1 VDSNYKTIPLFPSIV
16 HRIEI
21 DNFDDYKDQIIKD
34 IYYEKDND
42 PEGRKLSNIGGWQSE
57 SVYVE
62 NCKSRFIQK
71 IMIESLTNFKPMSN
85 KTYMKVEGWT
95 NVNKPGDYN
104 KLHDHPVCELSG
116 VLWIKTPTNCG
127 SIRFVNPQ
135 LFSKYKELD
144 SYTEEFKEPTYSFMT
159 YFCRPKEGTML
170 IFPSHLQHEV
180 EENKSSEDR
189 ISYSFNIQLIGDL
202 NPQSFTDK

>member
-1 VDSNYKTIPLFPSIV
+1 MDSNYKTIPLFPSIV

-85 KTYMKVEGWT
+85 KTSMFVEGWT
-95 NVNKPGDYN
+95 NINEPGN
-104 KLHDHPVCELSG
+104 LNVKHVHPRCHLSG
-116 VLWIKTPTNCG
+116 VLWIKTPKNCG
-127 SIRFVNPQ
+127 NI
-135 LFSKYKELD
+135 LFETPKFFEQYQELK
-144 SYTEEFKEPTYSFMT
+144 SYTDEFRLKTNSYEN
-159 YFCRPKEGTML
+159 YFFYPKEGKIL
-170 IFPSHLQHEV
+170 IFPSSLNHLV
-180 EENKSSEDR
+180 EKNESDEDR
-189 ISYSFNIQLIGDL
+189 ISYSFNLVL
-202 NPQSFTDK
+202 KHEE